1 MQAKGSKELD
11 LRQYIIE
18 GNLLKVIL
26 YITYPLAI
34 YSLFNHLYGFIDMML
49 VAHIGNTEIASVA
62 IFTEIQNMI
71 TAFGAGIASGGAVIV
86 ARHIGAN
93 RIDEAKKNASSVF
106 FLAVYVSFAIILL
119 LVPFAEPFLRLLGT
133 PKDVIDTGLGYFIV
147 QIFTT
152 GFITIN
158 SVFIGLEKAKA
169 NTKKIL
175 KLNIVIMT
183 IKLILSVIFV
193 YVFELGIV
201 WISVAT
207 MIAQGFLTLF
217 AFLILFNKNNAFRIN
232 LQGLRLKKEYVLPIL
247 KLSLPIFLG
256 KFIFSTGRVIMNAMI
271 AAYGTMAVSAF
282 SIAQKIGGGGATLA
296 LVVEEAVPTVIS
308 QNMGAGKV
316 ERAKKVY
323 PIALTIGVLVGIIT
337 VVYAFIFKDA
347 ILPLIVNKN
356 STNEFKTMAIALFNF
371 EVFSKLSSAVISI
384 TLSMFYGFRHTKVAM
399 GVNMARLFIF
409 RIPVLWAFMSFTK
422 LNYIAIGYT
431 MFISNTSTAILAL
444 VLAVVFYTKL
454 RNNPTQLVN
463 YY

>member
-1 MQAKGSKELD
+1 LQALGSKELN
-11 LRQYIIE
+11 LRKYITE
-18 GNLLKVIL
+18 GKLWQVIL

-62 IFTEIQNMI
+62 IFTEIQSMV
-71 TAFGAGIASGGAVIV
+71 TAFGAGIASGGAVLV
-86 ARHIGAN
+86 ARQIGAN
-93 RIDEAKKNASSVF
+93 RIDEAKKHASTVF
-106 FLAVYVSFAIILL
+106 FLAVYVSVAIILI

-169 NTKKIL
+169 NTRKIL
-175 KLNIVIMT
+175 KLNILVMT

-193 YVFELGIV
+193 YGFKLGIV
-201 WISVAT
+201 WVSAAT

-217 AFLILFNKNNAFRIN
+217 AFMILFNKRNVFKISFKE
-232 LQGLRLKKEYVLPIL
+232 LKLKKQYVIPIL

-256 KFIFSTGRVIMNAMI
+256 RFIFSTGRVIINAL
-271 AAYGTMAVSAF
+271 AATYGTMVVSAF
-282 SIAQKIGGGGATLA
+282 SIAQKIGGGGAQLA
-296 LVVEEAVPTVIS
+296 IVVEEAVPTVIS
-308 QNMGAGKV
+308 QNLGAGKI

-323 PIALTIGVLVGIIT
+323 PIALLFGVSMGVIT
-337 VVYAFIFKDA
+337 VVYAFLFKDM
-347 ILPLIVNKN
+347 ILPLIVNKS
-356 STNEFKTMAIALFNF
+356 STDEFKTMVITLFRF
-371 EVFSKLSSAVISI
+371 EIFSKLSGAIIAI
-384 TLSMFYGFRHTKVAM
+384 TLSMFYGFRHTKVTM
-399 GVNMARLFIF
+399 GVNIARLFIF
-409 RIPVLWAFMSFTK
+409 RIPVLLAFMTFTK
-422 LNYIAIGYT
+422 LDYIAIGYT

-444 VLAVVFYTKL
+444 ILASIFYYKL
-454 RNNPTQLVN
+454 KTNPTQLSN